1 LCFFFLEY
9 FFLSLCLTVDGGRD
23 LRRDLNSW
31 RIDGNFFIQFFP
43 SDLGLAGCTIEPSIA
58 TQYPIMFGGRN
69 VNSFIAF
76 TNVFVSGLYLKVVAA
91 TWLLTNNTHNFLPF
105 TTMWHNV
112 IPINMTRNEVCS
124 FVAGSVI
131 DKSISIG
138 MKHIIVESNFIQKT
152 LSITSATALQL
163 EADCGEDEAHVVKFA
178 SHVVGFV
185 DSLDCFALQF
195 SHASTIAPCSARAR
209 EKEKKVCA

>member
-1 LCFFFLEY
+1 MASNNLE
-9 FFLSLCLTVDGGRD
+9 SVTA
-23 LRRDLNSW
+23 S
-31 RIDGNFFIQFFP
+31 
-43 SDLGLAGCTIEPSIA
+43 
-58 TQYPIMFGGRN
+58 
-69 VNSFIAF
+69 
-76 TNVFVSGLYLKVVAA
+76 
-91 TWLLTNNTHNFLPF
+91 WLLTNNTHNFLPF
-105 TTMWHNV
+105 TAMWRNSV
-112 IPINMTRNEVCS
+112 SINMTRNEVCS

-163 EADCGEDEAHVVKFA
+163 EADCGQDEAHVVKLA